1 MNKYVGFTSNKD
13 ISELF
18 DVCTEF
24 LDKYKILFAG
34 YYNEDY
40 SGIALVIL

>member
-1 MNKYVGFTSNKD
+1 MNKYVGFTSKKD

-18 DVCTEF
+18 DVCTEI

-34 YYNEDY
+34 Y
-40 SGIALVIL
+40 